1 MNCKAS
7 NFRIKNNYQIMKRV
21 LIAGA
26 TGYLGRF
33 AVEEFKKQGFRVR
46 ALART
51 PEKLESLKEYIDEPF
66 VGEVTDKKSLSGICK
81 DIDIVFSSIG
91 ITRQKDNL
99 TFMDVDYQGNKNLL
113 EEAQR
118 EGAAKFIFVS
128 VFNAENMKNLK
139 GIQAK
144 LRFEEAL
151 KKSGM
156 DYSIVYPNGF
166 FSDMLEYMQM
176 AKKGR
181 GYVFGTGRNRINPIH
196 GKDLAEVCVKAAA
209 GIQKEIQVGGPDVF
223 THNNILNLAFEVLG
237 KKSKISRIPLWVS
250 QLFTGILRMF
260 TSVKTYGPVEFF
272 MTVLVAD
279 LVAPEY
285 GSRHLRE
292 FFIENQDKN

>member
-1 MNCKAS
+1 
-7 NFRIKNNYQIMKRV
+7 MKRV

-33 AVEEFKKQGFRVR
+33 AVQEFKKQGFWVR

-51 PEKLESLKEYIDEPF
+51 PEKLETLKEYIDESF
-66 VGEVTDKKSLSGICK
+66 VGEVTDKNSLSGICR
-81 DIDIVFSSIG
+81 DIDMVFSSIG

-113 EEAQR
+113 EEAISA
-118 EGAAKFIFVS
+118 GTTKFIFVS
-128 VFNAENMKNLK
+128 VFNAENMKQLK

-144 LRFEEAL
+144 LRFEDEL

-166 FSDMLEYMQM
+166 FSDMLDYLQM

-181 GYVFGTGRNRINPIH
+181 GYVFGSGQNRINPIH
-196 GKDLAEVCVKAAA
+196 GKDLAEVCVKAAE
-209 GIQKEIQVGGPDVF
+209 GHQKEIHVGGPDIF
-223 THNNILNLAFEVLG
+223 THVEILNLAFEVLG
-237 KKSKISRIPLWVS
+237 KKSKISMIPLWVS
-250 QLFTGILRMF
+250 KLTVGLLRTF

-272 MTVLVAD
+272 MTVLAAD
-279 LVAPEY
+279 LVAPVY
-285 GSRHLRE
+285 GSRNLKD
-292 FFIENQDKN
+292 FFLENRDRN

>member
-1 MNCKAS
+1 
-7 NFRIKNNYQIMKRV
+7 MKRV

-33 AVEEFKKQGFRVR
+33 AVQEFKKQGFWVR

-51 PEKLESLKEYIDEPF
+51 PEKLETLKEYIDEPF
-66 VGEVTDKKSLSGICK
+66 VGEVTDKNSLSGICK
-81 DIDIVFSSIG
+81 DIDYIFSSIG

-113 EEAQR
+113 EEALR
-118 EGAAKFIFVS
+118 EGTTKFIFVS
-128 VFNAENMKNLK
+128 VFNAENMQNLK

-151 KKSGM
+151 KKSDM

-166 FSDMLEYMQM
+166 FSDMLEYLQM

-181 GYVFGTGRNRINPIH
+181 GYVFGSGNNRINPIH
-196 GKDLAEVCVKAAA
+196 GKDLAEICVSAVDDSR
-209 GIQKEIQVGGPDVF
+209 KEIQVGGPDIF
-223 THNNILNLAFEVLG
+223 THNDILNLAFEVLG
-237 KKSKISRIPLWVS
+237 KKSKISKIPLWVS
-250 QLFTGILRMF
+250 KLTAGILRTF
-260 TSVKTYGPVEFF
+260 TSVKTYGPIEFF

-285 GSRHLRE
+285 GNRHLRD
-292 FFIENQDKN
+292 FFMENQDKS

>member
-1 MNCKAS
+1 
-7 NFRIKNNYQIMKRV
+7 MKRV

-33 AVEEFKKQGFRVR
+33 AVQEFKKQGFWVR

-51 PEKLESLKEYIDEPF
+51 PEKLETLKEYIDEPF
-66 VGEVTDKKSLSGICK
+66 VGEVTDKNSLSGICK
-81 DIDIVFSSIG
+81 DIDYIFSSIG

-113 EEAQR
+113 EEALR
-118 EGAAKFIFVS
+118 EGTTKFIFVS
-128 VFNAENMKNLK
+128 VFNAENMQNLK

-144 LRFEEAL
+144 LRFEEAQ
-151 KKSGM
+151 KKSDM

-166 FSDMLEYMQM
+166 FSDMLEYLQM

-181 GYVFGTGRNRINPIH
+181 GYVFGSGNNRINPIH
-196 GKDLAEVCVKAAA
+196 GKDLAEICVSAVDDSR
-209 GIQKEIQVGGPDVF
+209 KEIQVGGPDIF
-223 THNNILNLAFEVLG
+223 THNDILNLAFEVLG
-237 KKSKISRIPLWVS
+237 KKSKISKIPLWVS
-250 QLFTGILRMF
+250 KLTAGILRTF
-260 TSVKTYGPVEFF
+260 TSVKTYGPIEFF

-285 GSRHLRE
+285 GNRHLRD
-292 FFIENQDKN
+292 FFMENQDKS